1 MTEYGPLV
9 PVDSVPEWLRPL
21 LAGTGTVDQA
31 MFRRLSPDGGG
42 GRSASVLMLFAAGP
56 GGPDVLLLRRADTL
70 GSHAGQVA
78 FPGGAADPDDD
89 GPIATALREAVEEVG
104 LDPAGVR
111 PVALLPRLFVPVS
124 GFDVTPVLAEWTTPS
139 AVRAVDPAETA
150 AVARVPIA
158 HLTDPANRLVVRHS
172 SGFQSPAY
180 LFPGMLIWG
189 FTAGLLTVLL
199 TMGGWDRPWDATAVR
214 DLDAAWQAAEA
225 LAPTQAA
232 EALAPTGGGDGSLP
246 AANAEVRR

>member
-1 MTEYGPLV
+1 
-9 PVDSVPEWLRPL
+9 
-21 LAGTGTVDQA
+21 
-31 MFRRLSPDGGG
+31 MFRRLSPKNGGA
-42 GRSASVLMLFAAGP
+42 GRSAAVLMLFATGTA
-56 GGPDVLLLRRADTL
+56 GPDVLLLRRADTL

-104 LDPAGVR
+104 LEPAGVR

-124 GFDVTPVLAEWTTPS
+124 GFDVTPVLAEWITPS

-158 HLTDPANRLVVRHS
+158 HLTEPAHRLRVRHP
-172 SGFQSPAY
+172 SGFESPAY

-189 FTAGLLTVLL
+189 FTAGLLTALL
-199 TMGGWDRPWDATAVR
+199 AVGGWDRPWDGTDVR
-214 DLDAAWQAAEA
+214 DLDSAWRAAMA
-225 LAPTQAA
+225 LGPA
-232 EALAPTGGGDGSLP
+232 DGTLP
-246 AANAEVRR
+246 PANAEVRR